1 MKVDG
6 LDRAQPD
13 CGSEY
18 EAEQPH
24 AAERCSE
31 EIRILGT
38 AGDDDIP
45 IRKQNGH
52 GIDAVAEA
60 ALRVMRL
67 AVYVVGDVAGDCNE
81 LRSWRNHRKP
91 ASRGKGLDNALQ
103 AGARLTGEHSGQL
116 VKGKQPV
123 HSRRFDHLPAAVNRA
138 VPVASVESS
147 RKVAPGSRRVATSER
162 NCGLAKTH

>member
-81 LRSWRNHRKP
+81 LRSWRNHRKIRSRSWMNSL
-91 ASRGKGLDNALQ
+91 SRGAYVMYLVHYVFITWTQRFVLPVPMHAGLKFLVVFSLTLGLSWLTAQALI
-103 AGARLTGEHSGQL
+103 RI
-116 VKGKQPV
+116 
-123 HSRRFDHLPAAVNRA
+123 
-138 VPVASVESS
+138 
-147 RKVAPGSRRVATSER
+147 PG
-162 NCGLAKTH
+162 LKTIL